1 MNVLEAIETLRMLD
15 QQCECLARVT
25 TYLANDA
32 YFGTDVEVLNNILAG
47 FVEERDQVAQT
58 LVTALV
64 KADYDAMEIPAQTD
78 LEGEAE

>member
-47 FVEERDQVAQT
+47 FVEERETVAQN

-64 KADYDAMEIPAQTD
+64 KANYDEMELAPQD
-78 LEGEAE
+78 GEEE

>member
-15 QQCECLARVT
+15 QQCESLARVT

-32 YFGTDVEVLNNILAG
+32 YFGTDVEVLQNILAG
-47 FVEERDQVAQT
+47 FVEEREQVAQA

-64 KADYDAMEIPAQTD
+64 KADYDQVEIQT
-78 LEGEAE
+78 EAGEI